1 MVHWNNVIG
10 TKYGASWREH
20 TRKKISFLFHCRIIH
35 RYGGTRAR
43 CQAVNN
49 GSRPSTDNRITY
61 RGYGP
66 RLTWLVQ
73 YGHSM
78 TGAKLCANTVN
89 TRIKPILTMKL
100 ILLKVHFSC
109 VCEFEFLVLLL
120 DILSRVEFHGESE
133 SKVNLTFQRHVFVNF
148 LWGKRLSFGKSVL
161 PRSQMTRTA
170 FDVVPSI

>member
-1 MVHWNNVIG
+1 
-10 TKYGASWREH
+10 
-20 TRKKISFLFHCRIIH
+20 
-35 RYGGTRAR
+35 
-43 CQAVNN
+43 
-49 GSRPSTDNRITY
+49 
-61 RGYGP
+61 
-66 RLTWLVQ
+66 
-73 YGHSM
+73 M

-148 LWGKRLSFGKSVL
+148 L
-161 PRSQMTRTA
+161 
-170 FDVVPSI
+170 